1 MFKAPDRCWRTIER
15 PQGQPAWLAGQRK
28 IAERQPQQAAP
39 SAVSRLLLL
48 VPPGAG
54 RGMLRDSRQSGWQP
68 VRGNMRTI
76 LEQGARSIARWAL
89 GPVILAPLRSLAGVC
104 FDRSVAG
111 YALGE
116 LFWARITV
124 GRVILGQNNPN
135 TLQIRGSLDR
145 PVRTTYDRSIA
156 EPRITPAP
164 TSTAIQAKRG
174 IRA

>member
-1 MFKAPDRCWRTIER
+1 MLADDRATA
-15 PQGQPAWLAGQRK
+15 GPACLAGRP
-28 IAERQPQQAAP
+28 AEDRTAAP
-39 SAVSRLLLL
+39 ADVSRLLLL

-156 EPRITPAP
+156 EPRITL
-164 TSTAIQAKRG
+164 S
-174 IRA
+174 